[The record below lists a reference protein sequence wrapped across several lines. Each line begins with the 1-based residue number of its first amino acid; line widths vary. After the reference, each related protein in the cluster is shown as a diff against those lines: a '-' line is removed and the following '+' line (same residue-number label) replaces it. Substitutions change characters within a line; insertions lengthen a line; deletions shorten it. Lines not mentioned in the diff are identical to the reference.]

1 MTKDN
6 AGELVHLRVE
16 LQMMPRLPISNALL
30 FSIRTYL
37 ISLND
42 LVKNPEWARRLHR
55 VIRDLPEPIAEYKG
69 ISRYREPLV
78 QWLSQ
83 FDQ

>member
-1 MTKDN
+1 
-6 AGELVHLRVE
+6 
-16 LQMMPRLPISNALL
+16 MMPRLAISNALL

-42 LVKNPEWARRLHR
+42 LCRNPAWAKRLHR
-55 VIRDLPEPIAEYKG
+55 VIRDLPDPIAEYKG
-69 ISRYREPLV
+69 INEYREPLV

-83 FDQ
+83 FDQPEA